1 MLVLLDLVRIL
12 SYKRCTESNPQK
24 LYTIHYTHTL
34 QVVFFLSNRTGL
46 SNAKVNLSLTFF
58 VRFTTVVFDQ
68 RGRFRPISLKLIE
81 IIYENASE
89 FQPVN

>member
-24 LYTIHYTHTL
+24 LYTKF
-34 QVVFFLSNRTGL
+34 FFLSNRTGS
-46 SNAKVNLSLTFF
+46 SNAKVNLSSTFLYDLQLYF
-58 VRFTTVVFDQ
+58 LIKEGGCD
-68 RGRFRPISLKLIE
+68 PISLKLIE

>member
-24 LYTIHYTHTL
+24 LYTK
-34 QVVFFLSNRTGL
+34 FFFFVKQNRL
-46 SNAKVNLSLTFF
+46 NAKVNLSSTFLYDLQLYF
-58 VRFTTVVFDQ
+58 LIKEGGCD
-68 RGRFRPISLKLIE
+68 PISLKLIE